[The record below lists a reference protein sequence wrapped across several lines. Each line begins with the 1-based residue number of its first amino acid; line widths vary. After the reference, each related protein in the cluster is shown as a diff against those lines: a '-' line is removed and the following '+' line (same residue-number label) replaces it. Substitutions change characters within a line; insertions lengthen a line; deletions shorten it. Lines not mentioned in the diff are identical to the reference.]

1 MLLGFLWMQYRIK
14 YVLLSHGQWDD
25 VHSRAVVAPITH
37 AIQLKLSTQFRDLH
51 RDEQI
56 RLYKYFERM
65 SESRK
70 VAGIFYEAIVQSY
83 LQDGRLLELVPIVSR
98 LYHLMNPPLRI
109 PNFRITRAMLLNQF
123 YHFLMRIIRLQNCG
137 ECRFPD
143 IFPNSTVNLLCVGI
157 FVVL

>member
-1 MLLGFLWMQYRIK
+1 MQYRIK
-14 YVLLSHGQWDD
+14 YVLLSHGQRDD

-83 LQDGRLLELVPIVSR
+83 LQDGRLLELVPMVT
-98 LYHLMNPPLRI
+98 LEGTMT
-109 PNFRITRAMLLNQF
+109 TRSKEEPQHQWHSSHMTID
-123 YHFLMRIIRLQNCG
+123 H
-137 ECRFPD
+137 P
-143 IFPNSTVNLLCVGI
+143 
-157 FVVL
+157 